1 MKFFTSLIAAAAA
14 ASSALAV
21 TVRYDT
27 AYDNAG
33 QSLSTVSCSDGPNGL
48 ITRGYS
54 TFGSLPEFPHIGAK
68 AGASHGSD
76 QCGTCHK
83 LSWTDEFGTTRSIHV
98 LVVDYATSGF
108 NIAQTALDEL
118 TGGRASEKGSINAT
132 SKQVNVKHCGL

>member
-1 MKFFTSLIAAAAA
+1 MKFFSALTAVAA
-14 ASSALAV
+14 ASSAYAV

-48 ITRGYS
+48 ITRGFS

-68 AGASHGSD
+68 AGASHGSSE
-76 QCGTCHK
+76 CGTCHK
-83 LSWTDEFGTTRSIHV
+83 LSWTDEFGTKRHIHV

-108 NIAQTALDEL
+108 NIAQSALDEL
-118 TGGRASEKGSINAT
+118 TGGRAAEKGSINAT